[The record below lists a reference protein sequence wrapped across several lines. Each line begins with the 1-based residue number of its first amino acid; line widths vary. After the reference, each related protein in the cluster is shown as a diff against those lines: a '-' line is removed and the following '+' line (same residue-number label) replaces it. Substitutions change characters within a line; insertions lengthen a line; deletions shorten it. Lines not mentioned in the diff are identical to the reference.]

1 MGNDRLGDYWHHFYP
16 SFFLFASLGQSVIY
30 NCGVN
35 LGTSLQTI
43 PGIGPTFGQRLA
55 KLELERVEDLIYH
68 FPFRY
73 DDFSKISKVSQLTTE
88 EIVTLRGQIWSIQN
102 TYTKFRKVLTKAI
115 LNDGTGSVEIT
126 WFNQPWITKSLA
138 VSDHIQISGKIER
151 FKDKISLTAPEW
163 EKVPGGDPNF
173 VGKHTGRLVPIYP
186 ETYGLTS
193 KWLRNKITEIL
204 PRVVDQV
211 EDPLPEE
218 IREGMFPLWEALEQI
233 HYPDSLDKMQQAAH
247 RLAFDELFFI
257 QLATQKKRLEWK
269 SKPTTTPWKID
280 SLKLDNFME
289 KLPFALTR
297 AQKRVVGEI
306 QEDLKGTSPMNRLVQ
321 GDVGS
326 GKTIIATIIAYLG
339 HLNNYQTLLMAP
351 TEILAFQHY
360 KTLSTLLEPHGITV
374 GIYTGSRKETVANA
388 KEAPNVVV
396 GTHALLSE
404 KLNLDR
410 VGLVII
416 DEQQRFGVEQRSI
429 LRSKGTTPHFL
440 TMTATPIPRTVALTL
455 YGDLEVSVIDE
466 MPKGRL
472 QIKTH
477 FVPREK
483 RDDAYGFI
491 AKEVADG
498 HQVYIVTPLIEES
511 ETSESAKAAKVEYER
526 LSRQV
531 FPQLKLGLLHGRLK
545 SKEKEAVINAFKNHE
560 IDILVSTSV
569 VEVGVDVPNATI
581 MMIEGSER
589 FGLAQLHQLRGRVGR
604 GEAQSYCLL
613 FATEDEPQAVSRLKN
628 LETIYDGLK
637 LAELDLKMR
646 GSGDIFGTRQ
656 SGRWDLKI
664 ASLSDLGLVEKTR
677 AAALKIL
684 HQDRNLDQYPQLKVK
699 LANLEKVN
707 PD

>member
-1 MGNDRLGDYWHHFYP
+1 M
-16 SFFLFASLGQSVIY
+16 
-30 NCGVN
+30 N
-35 LGTSLQTI
+35 LQTSLQTL
-43 PGIGPTFGQRLA
+43 PGVGPTFGSRLQ
-55 KLELERVEDLIYH
+55 KLELERIDDLIHH

-204 PRVVDQV
+204 PQVVDQI

-218 IREGMFPLWEALEQI
+218 VRGEMLLMWEALEQI
-233 HYPDSLDKMQQAAH
+233 HYPDSFDKMIAATQ

-269 SKPTTTPWKID
+269 SKPITASWQMEEAKVSEFI
-280 SLKLDNFME
+280 E
-289 KLPFALTR
+289 KLPFPLTG
-297 AQKRVVGEI
+297 AQKRVIGEI
-306 QEDLKGTSPMNRLVQ
+306 EGDLSGTTPMNRLVQ

-326 GKTIIATIIAYLG
+326 GKTIVATVIAYLA
-339 HLNNYQTLLMAP
+339 HLNNFQTLLMAP

-360 KTLSTLLEPHGITV
+360 NTLSGLLEPYGITV
-374 GIYTGSRKETVANA
+374 GIYTGSRKET
-388 KEAPNVVV
+388 KETPDVVV

-416 DEQQRFGVEQRSI
+416 DEQQRFGVEQRSV
-429 LRSKGTTPHFL
+429 LRAKGTTPHFL

-466 MPKGRL
+466 MPKGRKV
-472 QIKTH
+472 IKTH
-477 FVPREK
+477 FVPKEK
-483 RDDAYGFI
+483 RHDAYGFV
-491 AKEVADG
+491 AKEVAEG

-511 ETSESAKAAKVEYER
+511 ETNESAKAAKVEYAR
-526 LSRQV
+526 LQKEV
-531 FPQLKLGLLHGRLK
+531 FPQLRLGLLHGRLK
-545 SKEKEAVINAFKNHE
+545 SKEKEEVINAFKNHD

-581 MMIEGSER
+581 MMIEGAER

-604 GEAQSYCLL
+604 GEAQSFCLL
-613 FATEDEPQAVSRLKN
+613 FSSDDEAQAIARLKN

-637 LAELDLKMR
+637 LAELDLRMR

-684 HQDRNLDQYPQLKVK
+684 AKDRSLDQYPQLRVK